1 MLMMNR
7 FLVLLPVSIFTSHGD
22 TVGLWR
28 FEEDG
33 AAEGQSV
40 ITAVNEVDPGP
51 LDATNTSG
59 NPLYSAD
66 VPATEIF
73 DPVANTTYANGLS
86 LDVTAANSQLQVLNS
101 TAFDTSFTIELFVK
115 YVGQPGSYESILRRR
130 EFSDLGWQIDFDH
143 GANLEFGKP
152 RSRWDTPAGA
162 PDDTAENGVDENVNF
177 VLKPQGQSDSTKIY
191 IDTGAKDING
201 ADIGDQ
207 NTGVGTDYVYDV
219 NSGNPNNADIAL
231 QGDGTNDLTD
241 WHHIAVSFDQET
253 QEIKFYFNYRL
264 GQTRTLSDSEGDG
277 YTHPAADLLFGKLS
291 GNEGALFMD
300 ELRFSN
306 SILTPGEFLREAG
319 EVDTEIAGY
328 WRLEEEGAVEGG
340 DIFLAENSASDL
352 NDASAGNGTPVYSTD
367 VPAPVIYDPLTDTS
381 FANQFSLDAS
391 APGSRLRVEND
402 ASLDTSYTLEF
413 FMKVVGEP
421 GGYHAFLRRS
431 QAGDLRWQFD
441 FDHAATGAFGRLRAR
456 FDTPAGDSD
465 GVAEKGV
472 DENFNF
478 VVGPTGGA
486 NIPSEQRIW
495 VDTPTGDGN
504 VASYV
509 GADWAEDG
517 DGVNDNDS
525 WHHAAL
531 TLNEETGEVSFYY
544 DYELM
549 QTRTLSDSE
558 MNGYT
563 HPAAAFEF
571 GKLTNADYGLLL
583 DEIRYTSEVIL
594 PFQFLQIEAPAPEV
608 GLSITSIVV
617 DSGNGTTITWASS
630 AGQGYSVQ
638 RSTDLLNWE
647 ELDDPT
653 ASGPS
658 STFNDIDPPLD
669 VSRVFYRVVQTP

>member
-1 MLMMNR
+1 MKRSL
-7 FLVLLPVSIFTSHGD
+7 LLLTVLIFTSHGD
-22 TVGLWR
+22 TLGLWR
-28 FEEDG
+28 FEEDV
-33 AAEGQSV
+33 AAEGQPV

-59 NPLYSAD
+59 NPVYSAD
-66 VPATEIF
+66 VPAAEIF
-73 DPVANTTYANGLS
+73 DPVANATFENRLS

-101 TAFDTSFTIELFVK
+101 AIFDTSFTIEFFVK
-115 YVGQPGSYESILRRR
+115 YVGQPGSYESIFRRR
-130 EFSDLGWQIDFDH
+130 QFRDLGWQIDFDH

-219 NSGNPNNADIAL
+219 NSGNPNDADIAV
-231 QGDGTNDLTD
+231 QGDGTNDLAK
-241 WHHIAVSFDQET
+241 WHHIAVSFDQEA

-264 GQTRTLSDSEGDG
+264 GQARTLSDSEGDG
-277 YTHPAADLLFGKLS
+277 YTHPAADLFFGKLS
-291 GNEGALFMD
+291 GNGGALFMD

-319 EVDTEIAGY
+319 EIDTEIAAY
-328 WRLEEEGAVEGG
+328 WRLEEEGAVKGG
-340 DIFLAENSASDL
+340 DIFLAENATGDL
-352 NDASAGNGTPVYSTD
+352 NDASAVNGTPVYSTD

-381 FANQFSLDAS
+381 FVNQFSFDAS
-391 APGSRLRVEND
+391 APGSRLRVENN

-413 FMKVVGEP
+413 FMKVIGEP

-431 QAGDLRWQFD
+431 QANDLRWQVD

-465 GVAEKGV
+465 GVAENGV
-472 DENFNF
+472 DENVNF
-478 VVGPTGGA
+478 VVGPAGGA
-486 NIPSEQRIW
+486 NIPSELRIW
-495 VDTPTGDGN
+495 VDTPTGDGD

-509 GADWAEDG
+509 GVDWAEDG

-531 TLNEETGEVSFYY
+531 TLNEETGEVGFYY

-549 QTRTLSDSE
+549 QTRTLLDSE
-558 MNGYT
+558 MDGYT

-583 DEIRYTSEVIL
+583 DEIRYTSKVIL
-594 PFQFLQIEAPAPEV
+594 PFQFLQIEAPVPEAE
-608 GLSITSIVV
+608 LRITSIVV

-630 AGQGYSVQ
+630 AGQGYSIQ
-638 RSTDLLNWE
+638 RSTDLLNWD
-647 ELDDPT
+647 ELDDST

-669 VSRVFYRVVQTP
+669 ISRVFYRVVQIP